1 MKRRMH
7 PDETRVRIV
16 RAAGEVFGRHGFD
29 GTTIRQI
36 TKRAGVNVAAVNY
49 HFRDKAELYLRV
61 LREAKGLCSEIGT
74 REFPGAPEEQLRA
87 LIFAFVRGL
96 LDPERP
102 AWHRQVVMQEMMR
115 PTPALDLIVREMT
128 EPIYRRLR
136 AIIACVVG
144 TKLPEATLDMHTSS
158 VLGQCLFYV
167 RSQPMIERL
176 APELNRGADRAE
188 RIAGHIATF
197 SLAALCHLHKNNR
210 TSSRTEPVARQLPAA
225 RPAANP
231 KGRVPALLA
240 S

>member
-1 MKRRMH
+1 MN
-7 PDETRVRIV
+7 PEETRERVV

-61 LREAKGLCSEIGT
+61 LREAKGLCSDLGT
-74 REFPGAPEEQLRA
+74 MEFTGAPEEQMRGM
-87 LIFAFVRGL
+87 IFAFVRGL

-102 AWHRQVVMQEMMR
+102 TWHRQVIMQEMMR
-115 PTPALDLIVREMT
+115 PTPALDLILREMT
-128 EPIYRRLR
+128 EPIHRRLR
-136 AIIACVVG
+136 AIIAAMVG
-144 TKLPEATLDMHTSS
+144 TKLPGAKLDMLTCS

-176 APELNRGADRAE
+176 APELNRGQDRVE
-188 RIAGHIATF
+188 RIAEHIAAF
-197 SLAALCHLHKNNR
+197 SLAALCHLYKGKRIAIPNA
-210 TSSRTEPVARQLPAA
+210 SVARSATA
-225 RPAANP
+225 T